1 MVLSE
6 AARSLIFTWSC
17 GRGETGGCQLPRG
30 RERPTEGTP
39 EQGRL
44 EPTTGA
50 TQVSIPQDLV
60 NVTRGLGGY
69 KPEGRVPST
78 KKGTFPCCIT
88 KKQRTCRP
96 LWHYNCLYDR
106 R

>member
-17 GRGETGGCQLPRG
+17 VRGETGGCQPPRG
-30 RERPTEGTP
+30 RERPAEGTP

-50 TQVSIPQDLV
+50 TKVSIPQDLG
-60 NVTRGLGGY
+60 NVTR
-69 KPEGRVPST
+69 T
-78 KKGTFPCCIT
+78 
-88 KKQRTCRP
+88 QRRTWR
-96 LWHYNCLYDR
+96 LQTR
-106 R
+106 RQVAIS